1 VTVTDGDKEDDGDKD
16 GVAVD
21 EIVTVGVADADMDGD
36 AVAMRVLVTELE
48 GLKDQVVDADRDACT
63 LDSTLD
69 EEDMDN
75 DGATDTVLVS
85 EGGTVL
91 VIDGDA

>member
-1 VTVTDGDKEDDGDKD
+1 VTVTDGDKEDDGDKA

-36 AVAMRVLVTELE
+36 AVAMRVLVPELE
-48 GLKDQVVDADRDACT
+48 GLEDQVEDADRDACT

-75 DGATDTVLVS
+75 DVATDTVLVW
-85 EGGTVL
+85 EGSTVL
-91 VIDGDA
+91 VVDGDA